1 MKDGAGLARQRELK
15 LGRTLGDDREVL
27 EGLSGGETVVV
38 EPPEKLADGESVR
51 IAREGSADS
60 DNNE

>member
-1 MKDGAGLARQRELK
+1 
-15 LGRTLGDDREVL
+15 
-27 EGLSGGETVVV
+27 VVV
-38 EPPEKLADGESVR
+38 EPPERLADGESVR